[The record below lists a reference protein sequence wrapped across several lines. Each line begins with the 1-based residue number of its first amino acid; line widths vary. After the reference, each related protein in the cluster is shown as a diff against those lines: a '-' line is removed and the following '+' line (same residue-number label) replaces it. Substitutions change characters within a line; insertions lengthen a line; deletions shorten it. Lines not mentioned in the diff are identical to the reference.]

1 MSSLINHLYRFGN
14 FTVDVDQRVL
24 LCEGKPVP
32 LTPKAFE
39 TLLILLES
47 SGRIVEKVELMR
59 RLWPNTFVEEANIT
73 FNIQQLRKALNDD
86 ARNPRYVGTVARRGY
101 RFIADVEVVRGNGDQ
116 PEQAVEPV
124 GLASVP
130 APPSRSAQRN
140 LWLLAAAIIFFATAI
155 AVAWRLSN
163 RSNNAN
169 ADPRSAGSSS
179 TLKLE
184 HLTVTG
190 QSYHVA
196 ISPDGK
202 YVAYERVFEQK
213 GGIWIRQLATN
224 TNVELIPP
232 GGKIYGLAFSNRGE
246 SLYFVKGNPALALYR
261 VSLIGGAP
269 IKIIDNLEGNFSL
282 AAADDQ
288 IAFIRQ
294 TINSQG
300 QREYTLTTA
309 KADGTDERKLLTGTH
324 PLGLDTPVWSPEGKS
339 IICAY
344 GNTIGGSQDVS
355 MIEVSVADGSKK
367 DLGTNKFFRITKM
380 GWLPDGS
387 ALILS
392 ARKNL
397 GDNNQLWRLTYP
409 SAELTQ
415 ITEGVIS
422 YADLSLT
429 ANADKAVASQ
439 ETLNSEIWVGP
450 SREPKSLKKIT
461 QASGNFCWT
470 PNGRLVYSSTA
481 SGNRD
486 LWIMNPDG
494 TEQKQLTVDPFMDIS
509 PRVTPDNRYI
519 VFISNRTGSF
529 QAWRMDLDGSKQLQ
543 LTNGGPKNY
552 LAISF
557 DSKWVFYNTTDDGHL
572 WKVSIDGGEPSEVT
586 NYVASWPSISPDQK
600 TIATLARNGDKRD
613 FQLLPFAGGAPFKR
627 IELRGGNIA
636 GYRIKWTPDA
646 KAFIYM
652 AERDGPIY
660 IFKQA
665 LDGSPPE
672 EIAKFDQDEL
682 FDFDYSADGQWLA
695 VTRGAWQHDIV
706 LIGGL
711 TGKH

>member
-1 MSSLINHLYRFGN
+1 MSSLINHLYRFGD

-24 LCEGKPVP
+24 LCEGRPVP
-32 LTPKAFE
+32 LTPKAFD

-47 SGRIVEKVELMR
+47 SGRIVEKVELMK
-59 RLWPNTFVEEANIT
+59 RLWPDTFVEEANIT

-101 RFIADVEVVRGNGDQ
+101 RFIADVEVVRRNGDQ
-116 PEQAVEPV
+116 TEPAIEPAGISSIAPPASSGRRNLLLMAAAVIL
-124 GLASVP
+124 LAS
-130 APPSRSAQRN
+130 
-140 LWLLAAAIIFFATAI
+140 
-155 AVAWRLSN
+155 AVAIGWKFSKRT
-163 RSNNAN
+163 NNAT
-169 ADPRSAGSSS
+169 ADPRLAVTSSN
-179 TLKLE
+179 LKLE

-213 GGIWIRQLATN
+213 GGIWMRQLAAN

-232 GGKIYGLAFSNRGE
+232 GGKIYGLAFSNQGE
-246 SLYFVKGNPALALYR
+246 ALYFVKGDPALALYR
-261 VSLIGGAP
+261 VALTGGAP
-269 IKIIDNLEGNFSL
+269 TKIIDNLEGNFSL
-282 AAADDQ
+282 ANGDDQ

-294 TINSQG
+294 TINSEG

-324 PLGLDTPVWSPEGKS
+324 PLGLDTPVWKPDRKS

-344 GNTIGGSQDVS
+344 GNTIGGSQDVR

-380 GWLPDGS
+380 AWLPDGT

-392 ARKNL
+392 ARQNL
-397 GDNNQLWRLTYP
+397 NDNNQLWRLTYP
-409 SAELTQ
+409 SGELTQ

-450 SREPKSLKKIT
+450 SRDPKSLKKIT

-470 PNGRLVYSSTA
+470 PDGRLVYSSTA

-486 LWIMNPDG
+486 LWIMKPDG
-494 TEQKQLTVDPFMDIS
+494 TEQKQLTVDPLLDVS

-529 QAWRMDLDGSKQLQ
+529 QAWRMDLDGGNQTQ

-552 LAISF
+552 LAIST
-557 DSKWVFYNTTDDGHL
+557 DSKWVFYNTTDDWHV

-586 NYVASWPSISPDQK
+586 NYVASWPSVSPDQK
-600 TIATLARNGDKRD
+600 TIASLARNGSQRE
-613 FQLLPFAGGAPFKR
+613 FQLLPFAGGAPFKKF
-627 IELRGGNIA
+627 ELRGGNIA

-646 KAFIYM
+646 KAFVYM

-660 IFKQA
+660 ILKQA
-665 LDGSPPE
+665 LDGGPPE
-672 EIAKFDQDEL
+672 QIAIFDQDEL
-682 FDFDYSADGQWLA
+682 FDFDYSADGQLLA

-711 TGKH
+711 TGKK